1 MRAHPRAVVLVACLM
16 ATAAAGAEE
25 FRIAE
30 VRSLADAGADRLKS
44 GTVAFTDNRADAAA
58 EPASRLMPFQDWARA
73 APLEKEYLSLYPGYA
88 EPTVNATLEGVTK
101 PLKEKLIMYVAQA
114 RFVVPKPP
122 QNVDLARFATV
133 GSLEKLDPA
142 IKEQLLAPTDVEAGP
157 NGTPG
162 RPWCSQGT
170 LCIKSHYQLEGKI
183 PTGIHLVNQLT
194 ESRKKIAD
202 YLEFESELRVVPPAE
217 IDQGLAKLTAIDAP
231 VTGVVEQN
239 IFHVNQVMQFGKFLA
254 VFQQD
259 AADPNRTIATA
270 YIALAVKSRVVE
282 NRKKF
287 ENVPVL
293 RNIVPSQV
301 LMGRS
306 SFNTGTS
313 ISAGLPLYARNHIRS
328 FAEMLARS

>member
-1 MRAHPRAVVLVACLM
+1 MRLHHWALVLLGCLM
-16 ATAAAGAEE
+16 ATAAAAAEE
-25 FRIAE
+25 FHVAD
-30 VRSLADAGADRLKS
+30 VRSLADAGTDRLKS
-44 GTVAFTDNRADAAA
+44 GTVAFADNRAGTAAD
-58 EPASRLMPFQDWARA
+58 PASGLTPFDEWAKTS
-73 APLEKEYLSLYPGYA
+73 PLEKQYLSLYPGYT
-88 EPTVNATLEGVTK
+88 EPTVTTTLDGVSK
-101 PLKEKLIMYVAQA
+101 PIKEKLTMYVASA
-114 RFVVPKPP
+114 RFIVPKPP
-122 QNVDLARFATV
+122 QEVDLAGFATQK
-133 GSLEKLDPA
+133 SLEKLDPA
-142 IKEQLLAPTDVEAGP
+142 IKEQPLAPGDVDAGP

-162 RPWCSQGT
+162 RPWCSAGT

-202 YLEFESELRVVPPAE
+202 YLEFESELRVVPSSG
-217 IDQGLAKLTAIDAP
+217 IDQGLAKLTAVDAP

-259 AADPNRTIATA
+259 AADPNRTIVTA
-270 YIALAVKSRVVE
+270 YIALAIKSRVLD

-301 LMGRS
+301 LMGKS
-306 SFNTGTS
+306 SFNTGSS
-313 ISAGLPLYARNHIRS
+313 ISAGLPLYARNHIRA

>member
-1 MRAHPRAVVLVACLM
+1 M
-16 ATAAAGAEE
+16 ATTAGGAEE
-25 FRIAE
+25 FRVSD
-30 VRSLADAGADRLKS
+30 VRSLADAGPDRLKP
-44 GTVAFTDNRADAAA
+44 GTVAFTDNRAGGAA
-58 EPASRLMPFQDWARA
+58 EPAGGLTSFEDWARA
-73 APLEKEYLSLYPGYA
+73 SPLEKQYLSLYPGYT
-88 EPTVNATLEGVTK
+88 EPTVNTTLDGVTK
-101 PLKEKLIMYVAQA
+101 PIKEKLTMYVAQA
-114 RFVVPKPP
+114 RFIVPKPP
-122 QNVDLARFATV
+122 QQVDLAGFATI

-142 IKEQLLAPTDVEAGP
+142 IKEHRLAPADVEVEP

-162 RPWCSQGT
+162 RPWCPAGT

-183 PTGIHLVNQLT
+183 PTGVHLVNQLT

-202 YLEFESELRVVPPAE
+202 YLEFESELRVVPPSE
-217 IDQGLAKLTAIDAP
+217 IDPGLARLTAIDAP
-231 VTGVVEQN
+231 VTGVIEQN

-259 AADPNRTIATA
+259 AADPNRTVVTA
-270 YIALAVKSRVVE
+270 YIVLAIKSRVLD

-301 LMGRS
+301 LMGKS

-313 ISAGLPLYARNHIRS
+313 ISAGLPLYARNHIRA